1 MQSPLTLVTGLKR
14 GIALL
19 ARVPA
24 VAGDEVLVCDLSM
37 ERNLVALVGLLDRG
51 VRVRYFDHH
60 ALLREIPKH
69 PGLESTIVDRAD
81 VCTCIL
87 MDRAVDGAARAW
99 AAMGAYG
106 DNLPRQAD
114 ELASA
119 IGLDVEQRRAL
130 RRLGEAINY
139 NAYGDD
145 ERDVLIAPSALYRVL
160 TRWHDPLQV
169 LEHEAVVAELE
180 AARLRDLREASMV
193 APIWRGP
200 SGSVLALPDKAWA
213 RRIVGFLA
221 NDLTN
226 REPNLAHAI
235 LTPAGQDHWR
245 VSVRAPR
252 AAPGGADALCRQF
265 GGLGRAVAAGIE
277 RLSGDKLGH
286 FLDAFAAERWGDGGC
301 VGAGSSRGISAT

>member
-1 MQSPLTLVTGLKR
+1 MTLVTGLKR

-69 PGLESTIVDRAD
+69 PGLESSTIVDRAD

-160 TRWHDPLQV
+160 TRWRDPFQV
-169 LEHEAVVAELE
+169 IEHEPVVAELE
-180 AARLRDLREASMV
+180 FRS
-193 APIWRGP
+193 
-200 SGSVLALPDKAWA
+200 LAGLAQ
-213 RRIVGFLA
+213 GF
-221 NDLTN
+221 
-226 REPNLAHAI
+226 H
-235 LTPAGQDHWR
+235 
-245 VSVRAPR
+245 
-252 AAPGGADALCRQF
+252 
-265 GGLGRAVAAGIE
+265 GRADVARSI
-277 RLSGDKLGH
+277 R
-286 FLDAFAAERWGDGGC
+286 
-301 VGAGSSRGISAT
+301 